1 MAIIIIM
8 KSNEIGECD
17 FIWII
22 SSFSQVNFSMKCFRL
37 FLLKFLYQNSL
48 FNFSMNDRSQFK
60 LNVRFCFTS
69 SFIEFTQHQKLLTPD
84 FDDFGCYTDIKSRI
98 VWWLTVII
106 ILLWLFRRSPLF
118 FISFRF
124 FYFLW
129 AHTQYTCRG
138 RRWTGNL
145 VEWIIFPYFFF
156 LLFLFLAKFCSFYWV
171 WKISRFL
178 SHNRSGGRW
187 WPGEQFTCL
196 QNALAWRQNWKRIC
210 QLNLLKCC
218 SVFISFSSRFNSI
231 VDLSVFDLM
240 QKCQRGNKIV
250 DFQFFYFLIFVFFF
264 FFFF

>member
-156 LLFLFLAKFCSFYWV
+156 SFIF
-171 WKISRFL
+171 ISREILFFL
-178 SHNRSGGRW
+178 LSLENFTFSLAQSKW
-187 WPGEQFTCL
+187 WPLMTRRAVHLFTKCTRVTTKL
-196 QNALAWRQNWKRIC
+196 KT
-210 QLNLLKCC
+210 NLPIEFTQVLFG
-218 SVFISFSSRFNSI
+218 VY
-231 VDLSVFDLM
+231 
-240 QKCQRGNKIV
+240 
-250 DFQFFYFLIFVFFF
+250 FF
-264 FFFF
+264 